1 MNRIRES
8 LAAKTAAFII
18 IILCAAVL
26 VMSGIV
32 IAVNIENQWYS
43 KDESEVVNDVAY
55 QLALDVNYTIADN
68 IYYGYDEIPETVV
81 SDDYELFQGEAES
94 ESLGYILTSKD
105 KNVSFGSK
113 AKPYKK
119 RIVNSELIKSEDALK
134 YDFSHDSLNI
144 QVYLDLSDISRL
156 PASLRSEYIIS
167 IEAYTYRNMAIAA
180 AAASM
185 IAAVICFV
193 FLMAA
198 AGHSEKRSKE
208 NIMTITDRIPLEVFA
223 AVAAIVSV
231 CPAAASDIGG
241 NKVLMAA
248 VLTVCFS
255 AVAAAWLGFIVAS
268 AVKIRHH
275 TFKESS
281 IIYRFIVWVLKVL
294 KWICRKIIFILQG
307 IPLVWKSTLIL
318 MAGIIINFI
327 IVIMICNAYN
337 PGSALFIW
345 FFGAAVTLAAGIYIA
360 LCMRKLRE
368 AAHRLAEGDLEYQV
382 DKKGLFLDL
391 AKHAGDL
398 NSIGQGM
405 SRAVEEKM
413 KSERFKT
420 ELITNVSHDIKT
432 PLTSIINYVDL
443 LKKEEIDNDRAV
455 EYIEVLDRQ
464 SSRMKKLI
472 EDLVEA
478 SKAATGAMKLNLEKC
493 QVDVLMMQVAG
504 EYKEKAEKAELSII
518 SRQPDEKIE
527 IIADGRSM
535 WRIFDNLMNNICKYS
550 QSGTRVYQILEQH
563 GDKAVITY
571 KNTSRYELDIT
582 SEELMER
589 FVRGDKSR
597 STEGSGLGLSIAKNL
612 TELNGGT
619 FDISID
625 GDLFKVVMKFSCIQA
640 GEA

>member
-43 KDESEVVNDVAY
+43 KDESEVDEDIGH
-55 QLALDVNYTIADN
+55 QLATEANYSIIDS
-68 IYYGYDEIPETVV
+68 IYYEFGEDISNEVFP
-81 SDDYELFQGEAES
+81 DNYELIRGES
-94 ESLGYILTSKD
+94 EADSLGYIITSKD

-113 AKPYKK
+113 AKPSKK
-119 RIVNSELIKSEDALK
+119 RVVNSELIKSEHFMK
-134 YDFSHDSLNI
+134 YDFVHDNLTIKVYLNSDDLTKLPDSLRN
-144 QVYLDLSDISRL
+144 D
-156 PASLRSEYIIS
+156 YIFS
-167 IEAYTYRNMAIAA
+167 ITAYMYRNAAIVVAA
-180 AAASM
+180 AGLVTA
-185 IAAVICFV
+185 ILCLI
-193 FLMAA
+193 FLFYA
-198 AGHSEKRSKE
+198 AGHSKRRTDE
-208 NIMTITDRIPLEVFA
+208 NFRTITDKVPIEVYV
-223 AVAAIVSV
+223 VAAAIISV
-231 CPAAASDIGG
+231 CVAGVVDITVYDIMMV
-241 NKVLMAA
+241 VLMPLC
-248 VLTVCFS
+248 VLIVT
-255 AVAAAWLGFIVAS
+255 AAWLGFVLAIVI
-268 AVKIRHH
+268 KLKHH

-281 IIYRFIVWVLKVL
+281 IIYRLIVLIMKVL

-307 IPLVWKSTLIL
+307 IPIVWKSTLIL
-318 MAGIIINFI
+318 LAGIIINFI
-327 IVIMICNAYN
+327 IVVMICSSYN
-337 PGSALFIW
+337 EPALFLW
-345 FFGAAVTLAAGIYIA
+345 FIGAAVTLAAGIYIA

-391 AKHAGDL
+391 AKHAEDL

-518 SRQPDEKIE
+518 SRQPDKKIE

-582 SEELMER
+582 AEELMER

-625 GDLFKVVMKFSCIQA
+625 GDLFKIVMKFSCIQA

>member
-105 KNVSFGSK
+105 KNISFGSK

-180 AAASM
+180 AGASM

-231 CPAAASDIGG
+231 CPAAASDISG

-268 AVKIRHH
+268 TVKIRHH

-294 KWICRKIIFILQG
+294 KWICSKIIFILQG

>member
-1 MNRIRES
+1 M
-8 LAAKTAAFII
+8 
-18 IILCAAVL
+18 
-26 VMSGIV
+26 
-32 IAVNIENQWYS
+32 
-43 KDESEVVNDVAY
+43 
-55 QLALDVNYTIADN
+55 
-68 IYYGYDEIPETVV
+68 
-81 SDDYELFQGEAES
+81 
-94 ESLGYILTSKD
+94 
-105 KNVSFGSK
+105 
-113 AKPYKK
+113 
-119 RIVNSELIKSEDALK
+119 
-134 YDFSHDSLNI
+134 
-144 QVYLDLSDISRL
+144 
-156 PASLRSEYIIS
+156 
-167 IEAYTYRNMAIAA
+167 
-180 AAASM
+180 
-185 IAAVICFV
+185 
-193 FLMAA
+193 
-198 AGHSEKRSKE
+198 
-208 NIMTITDRIPLEVFA
+208 
-223 AVAAIVSV
+223 
-231 CPAAASDIGG
+231 
-241 NKVLMAA
+241 
-248 VLTVCFS
+248 
-255 AVAAAWLGFIVAS
+255 
-268 AVKIRHH
+268 
-275 TFKESS
+275 
-281 IIYRFIVWVLKVL
+281 
-294 KWICRKIIFILQG
+294 
-307 IPLVWKSTLIL
+307 
-318 MAGIIINFI
+318 
-327 IVIMICNAYN
+327 
-337 PGSALFIW
+337 
-345 FFGAAVTLAAGIYIA
+345 TLAAGIYIA

-391 AKHAGDL
+391 TKHAEDL

-518 SRQPDEKIE
+518 SRQPDKKIE

-582 SEELMER
+582 AEELMER

-625 GDLFKVVMKFSCIQA
+625 GDLFKIVMKFSCIQA

>member
-43 KDESEVVNDVAY
+43 KDESEVINDVAY

-68 IYYGYDEIPETVV
+68 IYYGYDEISETVV

-94 ESLGYILTSKD
+94 DALGYIITSTD

-134 YDFSHDSLNI
+134 YDFSHDNLNI
-144 QVYLDLSDISRL
+144 QVYLDLTDISRL

-180 AAASM
+180 AAAGV

-248 VLTVCFS
+248 VLTVCIS

-268 AVKIRHH
+268 IVKIRHH

-281 IIYRFIVWVLKVL
+281 IIYRVVVWVLKVL

-337 PGSALFIW
+337 PGPALFIW
-345 FFGAAVTLAAGIYIA
+345 FFGAAVTMAAGIYIA

-625 GDLFKVVMKFSCIQA
+625 GDLFKVVMKFSCI
-640 GEA
+640 

>member
-1 MNRIRES
+1 MNRIREN

-18 IILCAAVL
+18 TILCVAVL
-26 VMSGIV
+26 VLSGIV
-32 IAVNIENQWYS
+32 ITVNLDNQWYS

-55 QLALDVNYTIADN
+55 QLALDINYTIADN
-68 IYYGYDEIPETVV
+68 IYYGYGEIPETVVV

-94 ESLGYILTSKD
+94 DALGYILTSKD
-105 KNVSFGSK
+105 KNLSFGSK
-113 AKPYKK
+113 AKPNKK

-134 YDFSHDSLNI
+134 YDFSHDNLNI
-144 QVYLDLSDISRL
+144 EVYLELANISRL

-167 IEAYTYRNMAIAA
+167 IQAYTYRNMAIVAA
-180 AAASM
+180 AVSI
-185 IAAVICFV
+185 IAAVICLV

-198 AGHSEKRSKE
+198 AGYSKKKIE
-208 NIMTITDRIPLEVFA
+208 RNIRTLTDRIPLEVFA

-231 CPAAASDIGG
+231 CPAAASDISS
-241 NKVLMAA
+241 NNVMMAV
-248 VLTVCFS
+248 VLTVCIS

-294 KWICRKIIFILQG
+294 KWICRKIVFILQG
-307 IPLVWKSTLIL
+307 IPLVWKSTLVL
-318 MAGIIINFI
+318 LAGIIINFI
-327 IVIMICNAYN
+327 IVIMICNSYN

-345 FFGAAVTLAAGIYIA
+345 FLGAAVTLAAGIYMA
-360 LCMRKLRE
+360 LCMRRLRE
-368 AAHRLAEGDLEYQV
+368 AAHHLAEGDLEYQV

-391 AKHAGDL
+391 AKHADDL
-398 NSIGQGM
+398 NSISHGM
-405 SRAVEEKM
+405 SKAVEEKM

-443 LKKEEIDNDRAV
+443 LKKEEINNEKAS

-478 SKAATGAMKLNLEKC
+478 SKAATGAMKLNLERC
-493 QVDVLMMQVAG
+493 QVDVLMMQVLG
-504 EYKEKAEKAELSII
+504 EYKEKVESADLKIVSKL
-518 SRQPDEKIE
+518 PDEKPE
-527 IIADGRSM
+527 IMADGRSM

-550 QSGTRVYQILEQH
+550 QPGTRVYQILETE
-563 GDKAVITY
+563 GDSVAVTY
-571 KNTSRYELDIT
+571 KNTSKYELEIT
-582 SEELMER
+582 AEELMER

-597 STEGSGLGLSIAKNL
+597 STEGSGLGLSIARNL
-612 TELNGGT
+612 TELNGGS
-619 FDISID
+619 FDVDID
-625 GDLFKVVMKFSCIQA
+625 GDLFKVKMKFRRY
-640 GEA
+640 

>member
-1 MNRIRES
+1 MNRIREN

-18 IILCAAVL
+18 TILCVAVL
-26 VMSGIV
+26 VLSGIV
-32 IAVNIENQWYS
+32 ITVNLDNQWYS

-68 IYYGYDEIPETVV
+68 IYYGYGEIPETVVV

-94 ESLGYILTSKD
+94 DALGYILTSKD
-105 KNVSFGSK
+105 KNLSFGSK
-113 AKPYKK
+113 AKPNKK

-134 YDFSHDSLNI
+134 YDFSHDNLNI
-144 QVYLDLSDISRL
+144 EVYLELANISRL

-167 IEAYTYRNMAIAA
+167 IQAYTYRNMAIVAA
-180 AAASM
+180 AVSI
-185 IAAVICFV
+185 IAAVICLV

-198 AGHSEKRSKE
+198 AGYSKKKIE
-208 NIMTITDRIPLEVFA
+208 RNIRTLTDRIPLEVFA

-231 CPAAASDIGG
+231 CPAAASDISS
-241 NKVLMAA
+241 NNVMMAV
-248 VLTVCFS
+248 VLTVCIS

-294 KWICRKIIFILQG
+294 KWICRKIVFILQG
-307 IPLVWKSTLIL
+307 IPLVWKSTLVL
-318 MAGIIINFI
+318 LAGIIINFI
-327 IVIMICNAYN
+327 IVIMICNSYN

-345 FFGAAVTLAAGIYIA
+345 FLGAAVTLAAGIYMA
-360 LCMRKLRE
+360 LCMRRLRE
-368 AAHRLAEGDLEYQV
+368 AAHHLAEGDLEYQV

-391 AKHAGDL
+391 AKHADDL
-398 NSIGQGM
+398 NSISHGM
-405 SRAVEEKM
+405 SKALEEKM

-443 LKKEEIDNDRAV
+443 LKKEEINNEKAS

-478 SKAATGAMKLNLEKC
+478 SKAATGAMKLNLERC
-493 QVDVLMMQVAG
+493 QVDVLMMQVLG
-504 EYKEKAEKAELSII
+504 EYKEKVESADLKIVSKL
-518 SRQPDEKIE
+518 PDEKPE
-527 IIADGRSM
+527 IMADGRSM

-550 QSGTRVYQILEQH
+550 QPGTRVYQILETE
-563 GDKAVITY
+563 GDSVAVTY
-571 KNTSRYELDIT
+571 KNTSKYELEIT
-582 SEELMER
+582 AEELMER

-597 STEGSGLGLSIAKNL
+597 STEGSGLGLSIARNL
-612 TELNGGT
+612 TELNGGS
-619 FDISID
+619 FDVDID
-625 GDLFKVVMKFSCIQA
+625 GDLFKVKMKFRRY
-640 GEA
+640 

>member
-18 IILCAAVL
+18 TILCAAVL

-43 KDESEVVNDVAY
+43 KDESEVINDVAY

-68 IYYGYDEIPETVV
+68 IYYGYDEISETVV

-94 ESLGYILTSKD
+94 DALGYILKSKD
-105 KNVSFGSK
+105 KNLSFGSK
-113 AKPYKK
+113 AKPNKK
-119 RIVNSELIKSEDALK
+119 RIVNSELVKSEDALK

-180 AAASM
+180 AAVSM

-248 VLTVCFS
+248 VLTVCIS

-268 AVKIRHH
+268 IVKIRHH

-281 IIYRFIVWVLKVL
+281 IIYRVVVWVLKVL

-337 PGSALFIW
+337 PGPALFIW
-345 FFGAAVTLAAGIYIA
+345 FFGAAVTMAAGIYIA

>member
-1 MNRIRES
+1 MNRIREN

-18 IILCAAVL
+18 TILCVAVL
-26 VMSGIV
+26 VLSGIV
-32 IAVNIENQWYS
+32 ITVNLDNQWYS

-68 IYYGYDEIPETVV
+68 IYYGYGEIPETVVV

-94 ESLGYILTSKD
+94 DALGYILTSKD
-105 KNVSFGSK
+105 KNLSFGSK
-113 AKPYKK
+113 AKPNKK

-134 YDFSHDSLNI
+134 YDFSHDNLNI
-144 QVYLDLSDISRL
+144 EVYLELANISRL

-167 IEAYTYRNMAIAA
+167 IQAYTYRNMAIVAA
-180 AAASM
+180 AVSI
-185 IAAVICFV
+185 IAAVICLV

-198 AGHSEKRSKE
+198 AGYSKKKIE
-208 NIMTITDRIPLEVFA
+208 RNIRTLTDRIPLEVFA

-231 CPAAASDIGG
+231 CPAAASDISS
-241 NKVLMAA
+241 NNVMMAV
-248 VLTVCFS
+248 VLTVCIS

-294 KWICRKIIFILQG
+294 KWICRKIVFILQG
-307 IPLVWKSTLIL
+307 IPLVWKSTLVL
-318 MAGIIINFI
+318 LAGIIINFI
-327 IVIMICNAYN
+327 IVIMICNSYN

-345 FFGAAVTLAAGIYIA
+345 FLGAAVTLAAGIYMA
-360 LCMRKLRE
+360 LCMRRLRE
-368 AAHRLAEGDLEYQV
+368 AAHHLAEGDLEYQV

-391 AKHAGDL
+391 AKHADDL
-398 NSIGQGM
+398 NSISHGM
-405 SRAVEEKM
+405 SKAVEEKM

-443 LKKEEIDNDRAV
+443 LKKEEINNEKAS

-478 SKAATGAMKLNLEKC
+478 SKAATGAMKLNLERC
-493 QVDVLMMQVAG
+493 QVDVLMMQVLG
-504 EYKEKAEKAELSII
+504 EYKEKVESADLKIVSKL
-518 SRQPDEKIE
+518 PDEKPE
-527 IIADGRSM
+527 IMADGRSM

-550 QSGTRVYQILEQH
+550 QPGTRVYQILETE
-563 GDKAVITY
+563 GDSVAVTY
-571 KNTSRYELDIT
+571 KNTSKYELEIT
-582 SEELMER
+582 AEELMER

-597 STEGSGLGLSIAKNL
+597 STEGSGLGLSIARNL
-612 TELNGGT
+612 TELNGGS
-619 FDISID
+619 FDVDID
-625 GDLFKVVMKFSCIQA
+625 GDLFKVKMKFRRY
-640 GEA
+640 

>member
-18 IILCAAVL
+18 IILCTAVL

-32 IAVNIENQWYS
+32 ITVNLDNQWYS
-43 KDESEVVNDVAY
+43 KESDEVEEDICY
-55 QLALDVNYTIADN
+55 QLAVDVNYKIADSV
-68 IYYGYDEIPETVV
+68 YYEYGDLPDSESNEII
-81 SDDYELFQGEAES
+81 QGES
-94 ESLGYILTSKD
+94 ESSALGYIVTSTLADEYQKRVVNR
-105 KNVSFGSK
+105 KLVKSK
-113 AKPYKK
+113 EAM
-119 RIVNSELIKSEDALK
+119 K
-134 YDFSHDSLNI
+134 YDFIHDNLKI
-144 QVYLDLSDISRL
+144 QVYLNVTDISGL
-156 PASLRSEYIIS
+156 PAELRNNYLFKTTLYE
-167 IEAYTYRNMAIAA
+167 YRNSAIAA

-185 IAAVICFV
+185 IAAVICFI

-198 AGHSEKRSKE
+198 AGYSKKSIEE
-208 NIMTITDRIPLEVFA
+208 NDGRITDRIPVEVFGAAA
-223 AVAAIVSV
+223 AVITV
-231 CPAAASDIGG
+231 CAAAALDING
-241 NKVLMAA
+241 NDAVTVV

-268 AVKIRHH
+268 AVEIRHH

-281 IIYRFIVWVLKVL
+281 IIYRLIVLVKKAL

-318 MAGIIINFI
+318 LAGIIINFI
-327 IVIMICNAYN
+327 IVIMICNSYN
-337 PGSALFIW
+337 PGPALFIW
-345 FFGAAVTLAAGIYIA
+345 FSGAAVTLAAGIYMA

-368 AAHRLAEGDLEYQV
+368 AAHHLAEGDLEYQV

-391 AKHAGDL
+391 AKHAEDL

-443 LKKEEIDNDRAV
+443 LKKEEIDNEKAA

-478 SKAATGAMKLNLEKC
+478 SKAATGAMKLNMEKC
-493 QVDVLMMQVAG
+493 QIDVLMMQVSG
-504 EYKEKAEKAELSII
+504 EYSEKAEKADLNII
-518 SRQPDEKIE
+518 SRLPDEKFE
-527 IIADGRSM
+527 IMADGRSM

-550 QSGTRVYQILEQH
+550 QPGTRVYQILERR

-582 SEELMER
+582 AEELMER
-589 FVRGDKSR
+589 FVRGDRSR
-597 STEGSGLGLSIAKNL
+597 NTEGSGLGLSIARNL
-612 TELNGGT
+612 TELNGGN

-625 GDLFKVVMKFSCIQA
+625 GDLFKVVLKFSCK
-640 GEA
+640 

>member
-8 LAAKTAAFII
+8 LAVKTAAFII

-32 IAVNIENQWYS
+32 ITVNIENQWYS

-55 QLALDVNYTIADN
+55 QMALDVNYTIADN
-68 IYYGYDEIPETVV
+68 IYYGYDEISETVV

-94 ESLGYILTSKD
+94 DALGYILKSKD
-105 KNVSFGSK
+105 KNLSFGSK
-113 AKPYKK
+113 AKPNKK
-119 RIVNSELIKSEDALK
+119 RIVNSELVKSEDALK

-180 AAASM
+180 AAVSM

-248 VLTVCFS
+248 VLTVCIS

-268 AVKIRHH
+268 IVKIRHH

-281 IIYRFIVWVLKVL
+281 IIYRVVVWVLKVL

-337 PGSALFIW
+337 PGPALFIW
-345 FFGAAVTLAAGIYIA
+345 FFGAAVTMAAGIYIA

-582 SEELMER
+582 AEELMER

>member
-1 MNRIRES
+1 MNRIREN

-18 IILCAAVL
+18 TILCVAVL
-26 VMSGIV
+26 VLSGIV
-32 IAVNIENQWYS
+32 ITVNLDNQWYS

-68 IYYGYDEIPETVV
+68 IYYGYGEIPETVVV

-94 ESLGYILTSKD
+94 DALGYILTSKD
-105 KNVSFGSK
+105 KNLSFGSK
-113 AKPYKK
+113 AKPNKK

-134 YDFSHDSLNI
+134 YDFSHDNLNI
-144 QVYLDLSDISRL
+144 EVYLELANISRL

-167 IEAYTYRNMAIAA
+167 IQAYTYRNMAIVAA
-180 AAASM
+180 AVSI
-185 IAAVICFV
+185 IAAVRCLV

-198 AGHSEKRSKE
+198 AGYSKKKIE
-208 NIMTITDRIPLEVFA
+208 RNIRTLTDRIPLEVFA

-231 CPAAASDIGG
+231 CPAAASDISS
-241 NKVLMAA
+241 NNVMMAV
-248 VLTVCFS
+248 VLTVCIS

-294 KWICRKIIFILQG
+294 KWICRKIVFILQG
-307 IPLVWKSTLIL
+307 IPLVWKSTLVL
-318 MAGIIINFI
+318 LAGIIINFI
-327 IVIMICNAYN
+327 IVIMICNSYN

-345 FFGAAVTLAAGIYIA
+345 FLGAAVTLAAGIYMA
-360 LCMRKLRE
+360 LCMRRLRE
-368 AAHRLAEGDLEYQV
+368 AAHHLAEGDLEYQV

-391 AKHAGDL
+391 AKHADDL
-398 NSIGQGM
+398 NSISHGM
-405 SRAVEEKM
+405 SKAVEEKM

-443 LKKEEIDNDRAV
+443 LKKEEINNEKAS

-478 SKAATGAMKLNLEKC
+478 SKAATGAMKLNLERC
-493 QVDVLMMQVAG
+493 QVDVLMMQVLG
-504 EYKEKAEKAELSII
+504 EYKEKVESADLKIVSKL
-518 SRQPDEKIE
+518 PDEKPE
-527 IIADGRSM
+527 IMADGRSM

-550 QSGTRVYQILEQH
+550 QPGTRVYQILETE
-563 GDKAVITY
+563 GDSVAVTY
-571 KNTSRYELDIT
+571 KNTSKYELEIT
-582 SEELMER
+582 AEELMER

-597 STEGSGLGLSIAKNL
+597 STEGSGLGLSIARNL
-612 TELNGGT
+612 TELNGGS
-619 FDISID
+619 FDVDID
-625 GDLFKVVMKFSCIQA
+625 GDLFKVKMKFRRY
-640 GEA
+640 